1 MSINSGEFA
10 HFLCLECFFACWL
23 LWELLL
29 ITGIPAQGLYF
40 RWVLQF
46 LFSRSLNLNWE
57 DCIKWLNMH
66 VYICIYYGLNACI
79 LETHIEIKKPDVMVS
94 GVGPLMWSGHEGWTL
109 INGISTLIKETH
121 RASLPLPPWDDSLR
135 RWLSATQEGPS
146 QKVNH
151 AGTVNLEYHHPQQW
165 EINSV
170 VYKPLSL

>member
-10 HFLCLECFFACWL
+10 HFLCLECLFACWL

-57 DCIKWLNMH
+57 DCIKWLNVH

-79 LETHIEIKKPDVMVS
+79 PKTHIEILRPDVMVS
-94 GVGPLMWSGHEGWTL
+94 GMGPLMWSGHEGWPL
-109 INGISTLIKETH
+109 INGISTLIKEAPQSFPAPSTV
-121 RASLPLPPWDDSLR
+121 
-135 RWLSATQEGPS
+135 RWLSEKMAVCNPRRALPKSQSWGHPDLGVPPS
-146 QKVNH
+146 R
-151 AGTVNLEYHHPQQW
+151 TVREKFCCL
-165 EINSV
+165 
-170 VYKPLSL
+170 